1 MYFLFLNFLVA
12 FVTIVSQDINSSY
25 FCKKVVMKHVSLAS
39 IEKAVEIVDHLT
51 DDQLE
56 NISEKYAL
64 VQQDL
69 LNYVMTA
76 PAEYENE
83 DLEGLLIYYFCV
95 ISECFTQEGI
105 KLRAV
110 TEADIDEIEEPY
122 FDMLEQY
129 FDEEDEEI
137 IESFCDQPF
146 LYQFME
152 MEVST
157 EDEDG
162 SKLDEETAT
171 QLFIVTMAMI
181 SLMNRAIID

>member
-1 MYFLFLNFLVA
+1 
-12 FVTIVSQDINSSY
+12 
-25 FCKKVVMKHVSLAS
+25 MKQVSLAS
-39 IEKAVEIVDHLT
+39 IEKAIEIVDNLT

-56 NISEKYAL
+56 NVSEKYAL
-64 VQQDL
+64 AQQEL
-69 LNYVMTA
+69 LDYVMTA
-76 PAEYENE
+76 PSEYENE

-105 KLRAV
+105 ALRQV

-146 LYQFME
+146 LAQFMA

-162 SKLDEETAT
+162 SSLDEETAT
-171 QLFIVTMAMI
+171 QLFIVTLAMV
-181 SLMNRAIID
+181 SLMNRAIEA

>member
-1 MYFLFLNFLVA
+1 
-12 FVTIVSQDINSSY
+12 
-25 FCKKVVMKHVSLAS
+25 MKQVSLVS
-39 IEKAVEIVDHLT
+39 IEKAIEIVDNLT

-56 NISEKYAL
+56 NVSEKYAL
-64 VQQDL
+64 AQQEL
-69 LNYVMTA
+69 LDYVMTA
-76 PAEYENE
+76 PSEYENE

-105 KLRAV
+105 ALRPV

-137 IESFCDQPF
+137 IDSFCDQPF
-146 LYQFME
+146 LAQFMA

-162 SKLDEETAT
+162 SSLDEETAT
-171 QLFIVTMAMI
+171 QLFIVTVAMI
-181 SLMNRAIID
+181 SLMNRAIEA

>member
-1 MYFLFLNFLVA
+1 
-12 FVTIVSQDINSSY
+12 
-25 FCKKVVMKHVSLAS
+25 MKQVSLAS
-39 IEKAVEIVDHLT
+39 IEKAIEIVDNLT

-56 NISEKYAL
+56 NVSEKYAL
-64 VQQDL
+64 AQQEL
-69 LNYVMTA
+69 LDYVMTA
-76 PAEYENE
+76 PSEYENE

-105 KLRAV
+105 KLRQV

-137 IESFCDQPF
+137 IETFCDQPF
-146 LYQFME
+146 LAQFMA

-162 SKLDEETAT
+162 SSLDEETAT
-171 QLFIVTMAMI
+171 QLFIVTLAMV
-181 SLMNRAIID
+181 SLMNRAIEA

>member
-1 MYFLFLNFLVA
+1 
-12 FVTIVSQDINSSY
+12 
-25 FCKKVVMKHVSLAS
+25 MKQVSLAS
-39 IEKAVEIVDHLT
+39 IEKAIEIVDNLT

-56 NISEKYAL
+56 NVSEKYAL
-64 VQQDL
+64 AQQEL
-69 LNYVMTA
+69 LDYVMTA
-76 PAEYENE
+76 PSEYENE

-105 KLRAV
+105 KLRLV
-110 TEADIDEIEEPY
+110 VEADIDEIEEPY

-137 IESFCDQPF
+137 IESFCDQPY
-146 LYQFME
+146 LAQFMA

-162 SKLDEETAT
+162 SSLDEETAT
-171 QLFIVTMAMI
+171 QLFIVTLAMI
-181 SLMNRAIID
+181 SLMNRAIEA

>member
-1 MYFLFLNFLVA
+1 MKQ
-12 FVTIVSQDINSSY
+12 VSQ
-25 FCKKVVMKHVSLAS
+25 AS
-39 IEKAVEIVDHLT
+39 IEKAIEIVDNLT

-56 NISEKYAL
+56 NVSEKYAL
-64 VQQDL
+64 AQQEL
-69 LNYVMTA
+69 LDYVMTA
-76 PAEYENE
+76 PSEYENE

-105 KLRAV
+105 KLRLV
-110 TEADIDEIEEPY
+110 VEADIDEIEEPY

-137 IESFCDQPF
+137 IDSFCDQPF
-146 LYQFME
+146 LAQFMA

-162 SKLDEETAT
+162 SSLDEETAT
-171 QLFIVTMAMI
+171 QLFIVTVAMI
-181 SLMNRAIID
+181 SLMNRAIEA

>member
-1 MYFLFLNFLVA
+1 
-12 FVTIVSQDINSSY
+12 
-25 FCKKVVMKHVSLAS
+25 MKQVSLAS
-39 IEKAVEIVDHLT
+39 IEKAIEIVDNLT
-51 DDQLE
+51 DEQLE
-56 NISEKYAL
+56 NVSGKYAL
-64 VQQDL
+64 AQQEL
-69 LNYVMTA
+69 LDYVMTA

-105 KLRAV
+105 NLRQV

-146 LYQFME
+146 LAQFMA

-162 SKLDEETAT
+162 SSLDEETAT
-171 QLFIVTMAMI
+171 QLFIVTLAMV
-181 SLMNRAIID
+181 SLMNRAIEA

>member
-1 MYFLFLNFLVA
+1 
-12 FVTIVSQDINSSY
+12 
-25 FCKKVVMKHVSLAS
+25 MKQVSLAS
-39 IEKAVEIVDHLT
+39 IEKAIEIVDHLT

-56 NISEKYAL
+56 NVSEKYAL
-64 VQQDL
+64 AQQEL
-69 LNYVMTA
+69 LDYVMTA
-76 PAEYENE
+76 PSEYENE

-105 KLRAV
+105 KLRLV
-110 TEADIDEIEEPY
+110 VEADIDEIEEPY

-137 IESFCDQPF
+137 IDSFCDQPF
-146 LYQFME
+146 LAQFMA

-162 SKLDEETAT
+162 SSLDEETAT
-171 QLFIVTMAMI
+171 QLFIVTLAMV
-181 SLMNRAIID
+181 SLMNRAIEA